1 MDGFKEKMML
11 RKDRKKLD
19 NQKKVTKMNIGKN
32 KKKSHKI
39 EIIIKSE
46 SSSQSSRDS
55 SPVNKYFKGPP
66 RHIPPNTDMFLKE
79 IKKNKNVHRNKRTW
93 NKKILAICALIFL
106 ISYNAYILLRKNV
119 LLPSV
124 STIYR
129 YLDSDFELIDSENI
143 VNIENIDSILD
154 SYRKTN
160 NIDENEEIPGFIAV
174 DAVALTRHVTITED
188 GNIIGLTKKVKLTPE
203 EIENL
208 RVVIENQ
215 EKLLKKLN
223 DLTITNAFIFYFQ
236 PINPIYKCMTLN
248 IQGTHSGKATNDQS
262 SMLPILKEKVEKKK
276 YKVIGYASD
285 GDSGY
290 WTYRDKNIDQW
301 NQLKR
306 PILSQKTVLFSN
318 DPLHLL
324 KRARYRLLSH
334 NLVQLFKYEDPISV
348 ELIHE
353 LTNLPSVIF
362 DNSQLTKMH
371 DHLPIQLFTIE
382 SLEVLM
388 YAELYAE
395 ASYFLPFVLL
405 NEALSTKNLTVD
417 ERVDFLE
424 IITFYCKYYK
434 MLYEKTSKTDRAN
447 LIGKNKTVLFDLNL
461 IDDLMTTTLSI
472 NTVLNGNY
480 DIISLNRIGTN
491 PLEHH
496 FGLIQLRCKFKHDF
510 KKFIEEEAKIIII
523 DEIEKMTIGNLVHH
537 RKSSYGEN
545 VVLDEDPPH
554 GEKSK
559 FFNSEMALSILWK
572 FGLPTN
578 KIKKVSNCFNEE
590 AYLEFISKTKN
601 VKSFH
606 KAKNRQT
613 IINSLDLSIGHSS
626 GAYIKQRL
634 EEKQLIPDE

>member
-1 MDGFKEKMML
+1 
-11 RKDRKKLD
+11 
-19 NQKKVTKMNIGKN
+19 
-32 KKKSHKI
+32 
-39 EIIIKSE
+39 
-46 SSSQSSRDS
+46 
-55 SPVNKYFKGPP
+55 
-66 RHIPPNTDMFLKE
+66 MFLKD
-79 IKKNKNVHRNKRTW
+79 IKKNQDVHPNKRTW
-93 NKKILAICALIFL
+93 DKKILAICALIFL
-106 ISYNAYILLRKNV
+106 ISYNAYFLLRKNI

-129 YLDSDFELIDSENI
+129 YLDSEFELIDSENI
-143 VNIENIDSILD
+143 VNIESIDSILD
-154 SYRKTN
+154 NYRKTN
-160 NIDENEEIPGFIAV
+160 NIEENEEIPGFIAV
-174 DAVALTRHVTITED
+174 DAVALTQHITITENGD
-188 GNIIGLTKKVKLTPE
+188 INGLIEKVKLSSE

-208 RVVIENQ
+208 REVIENQ

-223 DLTITNAFIFYFQ
+223 NLTITNAFIFYFQ
-236 PINPIYKCMTLN
+236 PINPVYKCFT
-248 IQGTHSGKATNDQS
+248 IYVHGAHSGKATNDQS
-262 SMLPILKEKVEKKK
+262 SLLPVLKEKVEKKK
-276 YKVIGYASD
+276 YKVIGYSSD

-290 WTYRDKNIDQW
+290 WSYRDQNIAQW

-348 ELIHE
+348 ELIRE

-362 DNSQLTKMH
+362 DNSQMTKMH
-371 DHLPIQLFTIE
+371 DSLPIRLFTIE
-382 SLEVLM
+382 SLEVLL

-405 NEALSTKNLTVD
+405 NEALSSQNLTVD

-434 MLYEKTSKTDRAN
+434 MLYEKTSKSDRAN

-461 IDDLMTTTLSI
+461 IDDLLTTTLSI
-472 NTVLNGNY
+472 NTVLNSNY
-480 DIISLNRIGTN
+480 DVISLNRIGTN

-496 FGLIQLRCKFKHDF
+496 FGLIRLRCKFKHDF
-510 KKFIEEEAKIIII
+510 EKFVEEEVKIKII
-523 DEIEKMTIGNLVHH
+523 DEIEKMTIGNLIQH
-537 RKSSYGEN
+537 RKSSYGEI
-545 VVLDEDPPH
+545 VVLDDDYPH

-578 KIKKVSNCFNEE
+578 KIKKVTNCFNEE
-590 AYLEFISKTKN
+590 AYIEFISKIKN
-601 VKSFH
+601 AKSYH
-606 KAKNRQT
+606 NIKKRQT
-613 IINSLDLSIGHSS
+613 IINSLDLTIGHSS

-634 EEKQLIPDE
+634 EEKPLIPDE